1 MCVCVSD
8 VCVRTC
14 VCVMCVCAHV
24 CCVHMYTC
32 MNVCVCVCVRVCV
45 SVCACIPPHVKIVGI
60 FLSDV
65 LEDWEEMTW
74 YMTDT

>member
-1 MCVCVSD
+1 M
-8 VCVRTC
+8 R
-14 VCVMCVCAHV
+14 AHV
-24 CCVHMYTC
+24 CVCDVCMCTRMCVHMYTC

-65 LEDWEEMTW
+65 LEDWEEIDVVHDRHVIW
-74 YMTDT
+74 VL